1 MKINVLENGIATTR
15 DMTANEV
22 AKYERSPHL
31 ETITPEQR
39 IEALEA
45 AVLELIMGGGN
56 GD

>member
-22 AKYERSPHL
+22 AEYEKSPHL
-31 ETITPEQR
+31 DIITPEQR

-45 AVLELIMGGGN
+45 AMLELIMGGGT